1 MTRYLLLF
9 VFFLAHLASAWSQPD
24 TTLPSYGNGQV
35 MLTPGGTDACL
46 VGKAD
51 GYLHGHRVGQ
61 FLIGAVQP
69 VWGIVGCAVVNRTP
83 YGCSNPEKILVH
95 QSMWSDP
102 AYLACYNQS
111 ARKQA
116 IAHSAAGT
124 LSVFSLAGLAVLFAG
139 APY

>member
-116 IAHSAAGT
+116 IAHSTAGT
-124 LSVFSLAGLAVLFAG
+124 LSVFSLVGLAVLFAG

>member
-9 VFFLAHLASAWSQPD
+9 VFFMAHMASAWSQPD
-24 TTLPSYGNGQV
+24 PTLPPYGNGQV

-61 FLIGAVQP
+61 FLIGAAQP
-69 VWGIVGCAVVNRTP
+69 IWGIVGCAVVNRTP

-116 IAHSAAGT
+116 IAHSTAGT
-124 LSVFSLAGLAVLFAG
+124 LSVFSLVGLAVLFAG

>member
-1 MTRYLLLF
+1 MIRYLLLF
-9 VFFLAHLASAWSQPD
+9 VLFLAHVDSAWSQPD
-24 TTLPSYGNGQV
+24 PTLPPYGNGQA
-35 MLTPGGTDACL
+35 MLTPGGTDGCL

-51 GYLHGHRVGQ
+51 GYLHGHRFGQ

-124 LSVFSLAGLAVLFAG
+124 LSVFSLVGLAVLFAG

>member
-24 TTLPSYGNGQV
+24 TALPSYGNGQV

-116 IAHSAAGT
+116 IAHSTAGT
-124 LSVFSLAGLAVLFAG
+124 LSVFSLVGLAVLFAG

>member
-1 MTRYLLLF
+1 MIRYLLLF
-9 VFFLAHLASAWSQPD
+9 VLFLAHVDSAWSQPD
-24 TTLPSYGNGQV
+24 PTLPSYGNGQV
-35 MLTPGGTDACL
+35 TLTPGGTDGCL
-46 VGKAD
+46 AGKAD
-51 GYLHGHRVGQ
+51 GYQHGHRFGQ